1 MAKACMILGTTSNAG
16 KSLLTAGLCR
26 ILKQDGYRVAPFK
39 AQNMAL
45 NSFITKDG
53 KEMGRAQVVQ
63 AQAAGLEPEVRMN
76 PILLKPTTDHK
87 SQVIVMGEVRSDMSA
102 KEYYRAKAEIFPIAR
117 EAFLSLAEE
126 YDVILCEG
134 AGSPAE
140 INLKDVDIV
149 NMGFARAM
157 DIPAIIVGDID
168 RGGVFA
174 SLAGTMLL
182 FDEEERA
189 LTKGMLINKFRG
201 DESILTPGLRQLED
215 LTKVPV
221 LGVIPF
227 LDVDVEEED
236 SLAEILKRRS
246 GGGLID
252 IAVLRTPHISNFTDL
267 DALSHYEDVSV
278 RYIRHREEFGT
289 PDLCVIP
296 GSKNTLADL
305 RWLREQGLDAFLK
318 RHVIDGRALL
328 GICGGYQMLGEAL
341 HDPLGVEEGGSA
353 KGLGLLPVETVF
365 EGKKTTRQIEGEI
378 LSMSGEFSSLAGA
391 AVEGYEIHMGQTT
404 RHGAE
409 PFLRLGDH
417 EDGCV
422 SGSVMGTYLHGVFDH
437 PEASKRLISHLFE
450 KKGMKRE
457 VKEMDLDAYREE
469 QFDRLAEGIRAHMDL
484 NAFYEI
490 LGLQNPRR

>member
-16 KSLLTAGLCR
+16 KSLITAGLCR

-87 SQVIVMGEVRSDMSA
+87 SQVIVMGEVRADMSA
-102 KEYYRAKAEIFPIAR
+102 REYYKKKAEIFPIAKA
-117 EAFLSLAEE
+117 AFRSLAEE

-134 AGSPAE
+134 AGSPSE

-149 NMGFARAM
+149 NMGFAKAM
-157 DIPAIIVGDID
+157 GIPAIIVGDID

-182 FDEEERA
+182 FDEEERS

-201 DESILTPGLRQLED
+201 DESILTPGLRQLEEIV
-215 LTKVPV
+215 KVPV

-318 RHVIDGRALL
+318 RHVNERRCVL

-341 HDPLGVEEGGSA
+341 HDPHGVEEGGSA
-353 KGLGLLPVETVF
+353 KGLGFLPVETFF
-365 EGKKTTRQIEGEI
+365 EKKKTTRQIEGEI
-378 LSMSGEFSSLAGA
+378 LPLSGEFSNLGGA
-391 AVEGYEIHMGQTT
+391 SVEGYEIHMGQTK
-404 RHGAE
+404 RRGAE

-422 SGSVMGTYLHGVFDH
+422 SGPVMGTYLHGVFDH
-437 PEASKRLISHLFE
+437 PEASKQLISHLFE
-450 KKGMKRE
+450 KKGLNRE
-457 VKEMDLDAYREE
+457 VKEVDLDAYREE
-469 QFDRLAEGIRAHMDL
+469 QFDRLADGIRAHMDL
-484 NAFYEI
+484 DAFYEI
-490 LGLQNPRR
+490 LGLPNPRK

>member
-26 ILKQDGYRVAPFK
+26 ILKQDGYHVAPFK

-63 AQAAGLEPEVRMN
+63 AQSAGLEPEVRMN

-149 NMGFARAM
+149 NMGFAKAM

-215 LTKVPV
+215 LTKVPL

-267 DALSHYEDVSV
+267 DALSHYEDVSL
-278 RYIRHREEFGT
+278 RYNRH
-289 PDLCVIP
+289 L
-296 GSKNTLADL
+296 
-305 RWLREQGLDAFLK
+305 
-318 RHVIDGRALL
+318 
-328 GICGGYQMLGEAL
+328 Y
-341 HDPLGVEEGGSA
+341 
-353 KGLGLLPVETVF
+353 
-365 EGKKTTRQIEGEI
+365 
-378 LSMSGEFSSLAGA
+378 
-391 AVEGYEIHMGQTT
+391 
-404 RHGAE
+404 
-409 PFLRLGDH
+409 
-417 EDGCV
+417 
-422 SGSVMGTYLHGVFDH
+422 
-437 PEASKRLISHLFE
+437 
-450 KKGMKRE
+450 
-457 VKEMDLDAYREE
+457 
-469 QFDRLAEGIRAHMDL
+469 
-484 NAFYEI
+484 
-490 LGLQNPRR
+490 